1 MNRRAS
7 GLGVISSPT
16 APGGGGGGGSGM
28 WCIHSRKRH
37 NDGATSDSRKRAV
50 QYNYLQI
57 SRAINATLIQYTN
70 ITYTHTN

>member
-16 APGGGGGGGSGM
+16 AQGGGGGGGSGM
-28 WCIHSRKRH
+28 WCIHSRKSH
-37 NDGATSDSRKRAV
+37 NDCATSDSRKRAV
-50 QYNYLQI
+50 QYNCLQI